1 MKRILAPVEDVRLAL
16 HSLGINEDKADWII
30 DLFEC
35 VDAGRNDAL
44 AMPSFHF
51 NLYATLKQEEVLI
64 TVFAFWQSVVTC
76 SETNSTEEQIA
87 LGAIRSVYFMAQGF
101 ALTKLVACIELWWEQ
116 TLEIHNTTIWMVA

>member
-16 HSLGINEDKADWII
+16 HSLGINEEKADWII

-51 NLYATLKQEEVLI
+51 NLYATLKQEELLI

-101 ALTKLVACIELWWEQ
+101 ALTKLVTCIELWWEQ